1 MASTP
6 TRLERQ
12 HRLKTR
18 ALPLIAVALVAF
30 IAGVILG
37 CPGSPN
43 RDAAERYVAAWSEG
57 DYKAM
62 HDELSTASREAIK
75 LDHFEQRYAESEAMA
90 TMTSLS
96 GGEAGGDETE
106 AEIPVTVE
114 TRAFG
119 TVVQPL
125 RLTFGEDGVAWQN
138 SLLFPG
144 LELDEELGRKTEL
157 PPRAPILA
165 ADGRPMAKGPSL
177 ARSYP
182 LGDAMID
189 VTGVVGTPE
198 EGPDLAATAL
208 GFDPGEPTGISGLE
222 LAFND
227 RLSGKPG
234 GTLKAVPIKGGGKG
248 RELGTGEPAP
258 ADPLKT
264 TIDPTLQESA
274 VSNLAGQL
282 GGVAVLDAKKGRVKA
297 MAGQAY
303 SVIQP
308 PGSTMK
314 MVTATAA
321 LETGKAT
328 LDSEYPVVTEAP
340 ADGRMISN
348 AHDELCGG
356 NLVESFA
363 HSCNSTFAPL
373 GMEIGEEAMT
383 ETAEAY
389 GFNKVP
395 AMFDPES
402 TALVDPPVPTIPK
415 PGEYNNELGV
425 SAIGQGKVQ
434 ATPLLMASVAQTI
447 ANGGKLMPTP
457 FTTEPALQP
466 DAGPVRVSSAK
477 TAKQL
482 TEMMVAVVTSGT
494 GPAAAIPEGQVAG
507 KTGTA
512 ELGPT
517 GETDSEGNP
526 VLSEDAWFAGFAP
539 ADRPKLA
546 VAVMLIEADADGG
559 TVAAPIAG
567 AVLSAGL

>member
-1 MASTP
+1 M
-6 TRLERQ
+6 
-12 HRLKTR
+12 
-18 ALPLIAVALVAF
+18 PLIAVALVAF
-30 IAGVILG
+30 ILGAIQG
-37 CPGSPN
+37 CPGNPN
-43 RDAAERYVAAWSEG
+43 RDAAARYVAAWSEG
-57 DYKAM
+57 DYQAM
-62 HDELSTASREAIK
+62 HDELSTTSREAIT
-75 LDHFEQRYAESEAMA
+75 LERFEQRYAESEAMA
-90 TMTSLS
+90 TMTSLE
-96 GGEAGGDETE
+96 GGEAGGDESN
-106 AEIPVTVE
+106 AEIPVTVA

-119 TVVQPL
+119 TVIQPL
-125 RLTFGEDGVAWQN
+125 EFTFGEDGIAWQN

-144 LELDEELGRKTEL
+144 LKLDETLGRKTRL
-157 PPRAPILA
+157 PRRASILA
-165 ADGRPMAKGPSL
+165 ADGKAMAAGPSL

-198 EGPDLAATAL
+198 EGPDLAAMAL
-208 GFDPGEPTGISGLE
+208 GIDPGEPTGISGLE

-234 GTLKAVPIKGGGKG
+234 GTLKAVPVKGGGGG
-248 RELGTGEPAP
+248 RELATGESAP

-274 VSNLAGQL
+274 VANLAGQL
-282 GGVAVLDAKKGRVKA
+282 GGVAVLDAKKGRIKA
-297 MAGQAY
+297 LAGQAY

-314 MVTATAA
+314 MVTTTAA

-348 AHDELCGG
+348 AYDELCGG
-356 NLVESFA
+356 TLVESFA
-363 HSCNSTFAPL
+363 HSCNSVFAPL

-395 AMFDPES
+395 AMFNAES
-402 TALVDPPVPTIPK
+402 TAVVDPPIPTIPK

-466 DAGPVRVSSAK
+466 DAEPVRVSSAR
-477 TAKQL
+477 TARQL
-482 TEMMVAVVTSGT
+482 TQLMVAVVTSGT
-494 GPAAAIPEGQVAG
+494 GPAAAIPEAQVAG

-512 ELGPT
+512 ELGPS
-517 GETDSEGNP
+517 GETDGDGEP
-526 VLSEDAWFAGFAP
+526 ILSEDAWFAGFAP

-546 VAVMLIEADADGG
+546 VAVMLIEADGDGG